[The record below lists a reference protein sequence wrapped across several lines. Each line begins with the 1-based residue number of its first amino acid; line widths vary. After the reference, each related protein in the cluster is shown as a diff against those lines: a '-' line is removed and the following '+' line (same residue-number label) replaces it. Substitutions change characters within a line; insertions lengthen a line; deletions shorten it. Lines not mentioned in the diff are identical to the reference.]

1 MKKLISATVALLGA
15 LVLTSHAADP
25 AKAGPKP
32 DDKKETKQAARRAP
46 LTEEQKAVRKEI
58 LAKYDTNK
66 DGKLDASERK
76 AMSKEDR
83 QKFRNAQAAPAKG
96 KKKAK

>member
-1 MKKLISATVALLGA
+1 MSTAAALLGV
-15 LVLTSHAADP
+15 LVLTAHAAEP
-25 AKAGPKP
+25 AKADPKP
-32 DDKKETKQAARRAP
+32 DAKKEARPAKRTP

-66 DGKLDASERK
+66 DGKLDATERK
-76 AMSKEDR
+76 SMTKEDR
-83 QKFRNAQAAPAKG
+83 QKLRNVPAEAAKG